1 MASSIRTEISV
12 GGPGDCPV
20 AQATGESGSTARH
33 VARASAANGDG
44 RVTEEFTLA
53 AGSAV
58 DRPEVEPVFEYGT
71 NTVYRFERE
80 PGGGCVCE
88 IIEQFGCPVADLHAC
103 NGTLVVSFYAP
114 GMETVQ
120 QIVTELHEWFDGIHV
135 RQLTRT
141 DGRSTHDYVFVDR
154 DRLTDRQ
161 RDVLET
167 SYEMGYFD
175 HPKRANAGDVAA
187 ALAIAPSTFSEHL
200 AAAQRKLLETIL
212 QT

>member
-1 MASSIRTEISV
+1 MTSSIRTEISV

-20 AQATGESGSTARH
+20 AQAAAEAGSTASK
-33 VARASAANGDG
+33 VARSNAATGDG

-53 AGSAV
+53 AESAV
-58 DRPEVEPVFEYGT
+58 DQPGLQPVFEYDS
-71 NTVYRFERE
+71 NTVYRFDRE
-80 PGGGCVCE
+80 PGGSCVCE
-88 IIEQFGCPVADLHAC
+88 IIEQFGCPVSDIHAC
-103 NGTLVVSFYAP
+103 DGTLVVSFYAP

-120 QIVTELHEWFDGIHV
+120 QIVTELREWFDGIHV
-135 RQLTRT
+135 RQLTRA

-161 RDVLET
+161 REVLEA

-200 AAAQRKLLETIL
+200 AAAQRKLLDTIL
-212 QT
+212 QS